1 MNLNAKMEIK
11 IIKSPIK
18 MDELKKMAI
27 EGFGSLVKA
36 VVDVEQGIM
45 ALGGELHA
53 DEEVLLME
61 QEGSSRAYTWG
72 VNIYPE
78 KTGDDRIEFDSMV
91 NLKPTLRNLSRNVEN
106 EEVRKKIIKVVN
118 ELILR

>member
-1 MNLNAKMEIK
+1 MEIK